1 MFGQKEMKLPEIPKG
16 PQLVLSG
23 VIESNL
29 EQRGLKKE
37 AVILFVGSLPRS
49 RHDESVVASECWLF
63 WARGLLPVR
72 GREAFWGLQTFQI
85 WIWGAFPGFAPS

>member
-1 MFGQKEMKLPEIPKG
+1 MKLPEIPKG

-49 RHDESVVASECWLF
+49 RHDESVVAS
-63 WARGLLPVR
+63 
-72 GREAFWGLQTFQI
+72 
-85 WIWGAFPGFAPS
+85 